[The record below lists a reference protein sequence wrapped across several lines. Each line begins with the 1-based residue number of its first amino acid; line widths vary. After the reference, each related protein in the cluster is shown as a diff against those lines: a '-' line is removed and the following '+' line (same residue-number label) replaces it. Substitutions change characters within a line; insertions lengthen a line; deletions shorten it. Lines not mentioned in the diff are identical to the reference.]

1 MNMYD
6 RMRAMVIRN
15 LSLLEQGGHG
25 SELLISR
32 TVTTHTPGTGTV
44 TKVTTVYKTTALR
57 NNYRNFDLTNS
68 SIKETDVNFY
78 VSPVATTEILDPEW
92 SPLYAGDE
100 RWYAGDPEAPVNETE
115 EDRPLIDVGVDT
127 PEPTTVDKLEFLG
140 NKYTVVNVRPWNH
153 AGVSIGFK
161 VQGRVAA

>member
-1 MNMYD
+1 VWLLMNMYD

-78 VSPVATTEILDPEW
+78 VSPVATTEVPDPDW
-92 SPLYAGDE
+92 VPDVGLG
-100 RWYAGDPEAPVNETE
+100 ETE
-115 EDRPLIDVGVDT
+115 LDRPLIEVQVDT
-127 PEPTTVDKLEFLG
+127 PELTTVDKLDFLG
-140 NKYTVVNVRPWNH
+140 KKYTAINVRPWNH